1 MNQRVVERLASIPV
15 AFVLEATVA
24 SSMLHAEAAV
34 AQATLHDERYPSS
47 YWHILEELAISQLFL
62 AFTVKTIGRRCRS
75 FTRGR
80 GSRPSSWP
88 GPVIPGGLVCP

>member
-1 MNQRVVERLASIPV
+1 MS
-15 AFVLEATVA
+15 
-24 SSMLHAEAAV
+24 HAVAAV
-34 AQATLHDERYPSS
+34 AQATLHDERHPSS
-47 YWHILEELAISQLFL
+47 YGHILEELEISQLLL
-62 AFTVKTIGRRCRS
+62 AFTVKTIRRLGRWCRS